1 MDRFKTDD
9 YHRLYDVLKS
19 GVCIVA
25 QDQDET
31 ILFANKGLFAFYDCH
46 SERAFFELTG
56 GRFAGMRL
64 NERESLAAIAGDQR
78 DFNLHFSFMTVRR
91 HIREADASVKKAVLQ
106 GRPVYIVEMISRRIL
121 MADTEPDRL
130 TGFLAPKIFFQ
141 KAEDLAKINLERD
154 TFTQQFC
161 PVCFNV
167 ANFRGFNRNNGMA
180 EGDKALAFIAQT
192 LREVF
197 PDGLYSHINADTF
210 YAVLPRKR
218 LARKVDE
225 VCVKVNRYL
234 GKKSYALKAG
244 LVIYNQPATMAEI
257 LHSFDMAKLACD
269 EAKNRDGRPYVV
281 FSREIQARAE
291 LRDFILK
298 AFEPAMENGQI
309 KMAYEPV
316 LRLLSGKINGI
327 KASVVWEDPEKG
339 TIPPEVFWPVLEEA
353 RLSGRLDLF
362 VMDRVLQIQAERQ
375 QNGLLVI
382 PVIFSISRLG
392 MELMR
397 PLEHLETVRETY
409 GLPRQCVRIEFSE
422 RFMNESSST
431 IHREVDR
438 FREVGY
444 EIWVDHFGTKNL
456 SNAVL
461 YEDRFDLIELDRRFL
476 DPLDE
481 KRKTIITDVV
491 KMAKHLGVH
500 TLAKGVATE
509 EEVDFLKKAGCENI
523 RGPYVRKPGNH
534 ADVFNTL
541 AQKGWTEERGWEA
554 AVYQA
559 AGLVDIVSEAPLAL
573 FLADNGKI
581 RMLTMNAAYLAA
593 AQKIGIT
600 SAAKVADFFK
610 DQGRLFPE
618 RFAQFAEKA
627 YGAPQKLTYFVAN
640 HQYVQL
646 ETSFVAGIPEFWV
659 GQAKLSHISA
669 DRTDWRPDRFD
680 YTFRNAV
687 MLFDEVFYIDM
698 EKDEIKV
705 IVSTDQ
711 RLSAGQTVK
720 GIREVFGTFCQRD
733 IHPDDRAL
741 FLSFAETDT
750 LVQRLRA
757 AHQGRA
763 EIIIRVRQKDGAYC
777 RMVCRAAL
785 VVDAERTKVVLCA
798 WQDRLEQRGA
808 APAVSAGAGAQG
820 HKQTSAYRLFQAIL
834 GDSKL
839 PLFWKDTALQYVGAS
854 RAFLDLARV
863 DTEAEL
869 IGKTA
874 ESFNWYT
881 NPKAA
886 EQAERRVIG
895 EGKTVAAARRHVLV
909 GGREQVIRVT
919 EFPYYDEGGSAIA
932 GVAGWIRQE
941 GGEEA
946 HRDDRTG
953 LMNAAGILAAGFA
966 FDDALRQSGRGYG
979 AVILVIRNAA
989 ALRQTFGQ
997 AFVDKAEKAVAN
1009 RIADGRLPSGVAA
1022 ARIRDG
1028 YFLLLGKDRAMLK
1041 LEKWSIQMVED
1052 IQALRQIDGLPCQIE
1067 LNRAIGSGG
1076 EAKGFLN
1083 LLEILMRRAEQW
1095 RQSGDFLF
1103 SEVWE
1108 TAGVKSDVLNDLS
1121 EPAFIVDPAMRQLL
1135 FVNKAMKQSA
1145 GLPEDADFVGRS
1157 CFELRGKTQPCLGC
1171 EMQRAA
1177 NEQYDTYENQ
1187 WHDAIG
1193 RTFSVKNIPVLWRGR
1208 SARLILGEPVVI
1220 SDNEQTTKNAILEA
1234 ERWGNAAIA
1243 IGLGEPDIEVGIAK
1257 CIAYIAQNLH
1267 AERFFIFETRGSREA
1282 TCSYEWKEAGRLPL
1296 KGELQSVLTQNL
1308 GALFK
1313 AFEAQKVVLA
1323 ADYAAFQREH
1333 PGFSLPV
1340 AGVQNFV
1347 AGQLLQAGRPV
1358 GFTLLTN
1365 LAAKSFE
1372 PAGYM
1377 LDTLTDFFAVM
1388 IRIRNN
1394 LRDAEEQGRRDHMTG
1409 VLNRRGFKHYIAESH
1424 FAGPQVFLSCDI
1436 NGLKTVNDTQGHE
1449 AGDQLIQNASA
1460 ILVRHGD
1467 RDHVFRMGGDEFLVV
1482 REGMDE
1488 GGARQIVQAI
1498 KNDARRAGF
1507 TISIGYVVHTGP
1519 IDDLDTV
1526 MRDADRAMYADKGR
1540 THRRRRTDPQD

>member
-1 MDRFKTDD
+1 MCTFKTND

-31 ILFANKGLFAFYDCH
+31 ILFANKGILNFYDCR

-56 GRFAGMRL
+56 GRFAGMHL
-64 NERESLAAIAGDQR
+64 KRETTLAAIAGNQR
-78 DFNLHFSFMTVRR
+78 DFNLHFSLMTARR
-91 HIREADASVKKAVLQ
+91 HIREAEATVKKTVLQ
-106 GRPVYIVEMISRRIL
+106 GRPVYIVEMVSQWIL
-121 MADTEPDRL
+121 MTDTEPDRL
-130 TGFLAPKIFFQ
+130 TGFLAPKIFFR
-141 KAEDLAKINLERD
+141 KAADLAKINLERD
-154 TFTQQFC
+154 TFTQFC
-161 PVCFNV
+161 PACFNV
-167 ANFRGFNRNNGMA
+167 ANFRGFNRNNGVA
-180 EGDKALAFIAQT
+180 EGDKALAFIART

-197 PDGLYSHINADTF
+197 PTGLYSHINADTF
-210 YAVLPRKR
+210 YAILPRKR

-225 VCVKVNRYL
+225 VCAKVNRYL

-523 RGPYVRKPGNH
+523 RGPYVRKPGSH

-541 AQKGWTEERGWEA
+541 AQKGWTEERGLEA

-581 RMLTMNAAYLAA
+581 QMLTMNAAYLAA

-600 SAAKVADFFK
+600 SAAKAADFFK

-618 RFAQFAEKA
+618 RFAQYAEKA

-669 DRTDWRPDRFD
+669 DRPGWRPDRFD

-763 EIIIRVRQKDGAYC
+763 EIIIRVRQKDGTYC

-941 GGEEA
+941 G
-946 HRDDRTG
+946 
-953 LMNAAGILAAGFA
+953 
-966 FDDALRQSGRGYG
+966 
-979 AVILVIRNAA
+979 
-989 ALRQTFGQ
+989 
-997 AFVDKAEKAVAN
+997 
-1009 RIADGRLPSGVAA
+1009 GVAA

-1296 KGELQSVLTQNL
+1296 KGELQSVLTQNF